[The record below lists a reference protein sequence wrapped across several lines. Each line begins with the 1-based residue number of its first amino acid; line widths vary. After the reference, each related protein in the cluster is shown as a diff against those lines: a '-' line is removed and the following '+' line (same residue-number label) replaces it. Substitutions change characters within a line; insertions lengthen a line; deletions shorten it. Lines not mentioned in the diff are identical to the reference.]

1 MQEILAIIFIY
12 AMYIQI
18 LEIIFIYTINYL
30 ILYIDIDNNSY
41 LL

>member
-12 AMYIQI
+12 TMYIQI
-18 LEIIFIYTINYL
+18 LGIIFIYTINYL